1 MLNLFNWKETH
12 TYKHNYIVIVTV
24 HFVDR
29 LTKLRVLKS
38 SVAKDLQWNT

>member
-12 TYKHNYIVIVTV
+12 THYIVIVTV

-29 LTKLRVLKS
+29 LTKLKVLKS
-38 SVAKDLQWNT
+38 SVAQDLQWNT